1 MGRHLLIIFAFVIN
15 GACVIAQ
22 DSTKSANQDSTDI
35 SKDPVMRRSN
45 PLVIVNAGIRTLQIP
60 PAEERYHS
68 FSLEMHGIEG
78 SWIQSITVIEEQ
90 EAIDKYG
97 ALGQNG
103 AVIVELKDDA
113 FEKMPAHLAKR
124 FKVN

>member
-1 MGRHLLIIFAFVIN
+1 M
-15 GACVIAQ
+15 IAQ
-22 DSTKSANQDSTDI
+22 NSTHSVKPDTTDI

-78 SWIQSITVIEEQ
+78 SWIQSIKVMEEQ
-90 EAIDKYG
+90 EAIDAYG
-97 ALGQNG
+97 TLGQNG

-124 FKVN
+124 FKIN

>member
-1 MGRHLLIIFAFVIN
+1 MGRHLLIIFAFVVN
-15 GACVIAQ
+15 GACVTAQ
-22 DSTKSANQDSTDI
+22 NSTHSVKPDSTDI
-35 SKDPVMRRSN
+35 SKEPVLRRSN

-60 PAEERYHS
+60 PAEEHDHS
-68 FSLEMHGIEG
+68 FSLDKHGIKG